1 MVVWFIGLSGSGK
14 TTISNNFISLIKKST
29 KKHIIHLDGDE
40 IRFLFENRDYSVKGR
55 EKNAKVISNLSNF
68 LNDKN
73 VIVVA
78 SVLSIFPVWQ
88 QWNKLNIKHYF
99 EIYVKID
106 FEKLLKREI
115 KSLYKDALSGKINNV
130 VGIDIDFPE
139 PNSDYIFNNNQDGL
153 NFTNKFNE
161 ILLEMNNKGI
171 FL

>member
-14 TTISNNFISLIKKST
+14 TTISNKFIKEIKKKT

-68 LNDKN
+68 LNDDN

-78 SVLSIFPVWQ
+78 SVLSIFPSWQ
-88 QWNKLNIKHYF
+88 LWNKKNIKNYF
-99 EIYVKID
+99 EVYVKVD

-130 VGIDIDFPE
+130 VGVDIKFPE
-139 PNSDYIFNNNQDGL
+139 PNPDYIFDNNENGLDFSIKFKEIIKKMNQ
-153 NFTNKFNE
+153 
-161 ILLEMNNKGI
+161 KGI
-171 FL
+171 IL

>member
-14 TTISNNFISLIKKST
+14 TTISNKFIEEIKKKT

-68 LNDKN
+68 LNDNN

-78 SVLSIFPVWQ
+78 SVLSIFPSWQ
-88 QWNKLNIKHYF
+88 LWNKKNIKNYF
-99 EIYVKID
+99 EIYVKVD

-130 VGIDIDFPE
+130 VGVDIKFPE
-139 PNSDYIFNNNQDGL
+139 PNPDYIFDNNENGLDFLIKFKEIIEKMNQ
-153 NFTNKFNE
+153 
-161 ILLEMNNKGI
+161 KGI
-171 FL
+171 TL

>member
-14 TTISNNFISLIKKST
+14 TTISNKFIKEIKKKT

-68 LNDKN
+68 LNDDN

-78 SVLSIFPVWQ
+78 SVLSIFPSWQ
-88 QWNKLNIKHYF
+88 LWNKKNIKNYF
-99 EIYVKID
+99 EIYVKVD

-130 VGIDIDFPE
+130 VGVDIKFPE
-139 PNSDYIFNNNQDGL
+139 PNPDYIFDNNEDGL
-153 NFTNKFNE
+153 DFSIKFKE
-161 ILLEMNNKGI
+161 IIEKMNQKGI
-171 FL
+171 IL

>member
-14 TTISNNFISLIKKST
+14 TTISSKFIKEIKKKT

-68 LNDKN
+68 LNDNN

-78 SVLSIFPVWQ
+78 SVLSIFPSWQ
-88 QWNKLNIKHYF
+88 LWNKKNIKNYF
-99 EIYVKID
+99 EVYVKVD

-130 VGIDIDFPE
+130 VGVDIKFPE
-139 PNSDYIFNNNQDGL
+139 PSPDYIFD
-153 NFTNKFNE
+153 
-161 ILLEMNNKGI
+161 NNKNGLDFSIKFKEIIEKMNQKGI
-171 FL
+171 IL

>member
-14 TTISNNFISLIKKST
+14 TTISNKFIEEVKNKT

-68 LNDKN
+68 LNDNN
-73 VIVVA
+73 VIIVA
-78 SVLSIFPVWQ
+78 SVLSIFPSWQ
-88 QWNKLNIKHYF
+88 LWNKQNIKNYF
-99 EIYVKID
+99 EVYVKVN

-130 VGIDIDFPE
+130 VGVDIKFPE
-139 PNSDYIFNNNQDGL
+139 PSPDYIFD
-153 NFTNKFNE
+153 
-161 ILLEMNNKGI
+161 NNKNGLDFSIKFKEIIEKMNQKGI
-171 FL
+171 IL